1 MPFEFKF
8 PDVGEGI
15 REGKIIS
22 WLVEEKQFVEVD
34 HPILKVETDK
44 AVVEITSP
52 KRGKI
57 LKILKKEGEIV
68 NVGEVLVIIETEE
81 PKKEKITELKEP
93 KEKIVQER
101 ETLPPLATP
110 RIRQMA
116 REMGLDISKIKGTG
130 KGGRITEEDL
140 KRAKEGE
147 KIIIEEKKIE
157 EKLEKKVLKIS
168 TLRKTIA
175 KNMSNVHREVPMV
188 WHMDEADVEKL
199 YEIYQKLKAV
209 FEEKYNLNLTIFPL
223 FIKFLIPV
231 LKKYP
236 IFNSTFSFEKEEI
249 YLNNEINIGFAVATL
264 EGLIVPVIKNTE
276 KKNLVE
282 ITKNL
287 LELKERALSRKITL
301 EEMHNSTFTIT
312 NIGPI
317 GGVFATPLINLPNV
331 AILGIHKIEEKV
343 VPYQG
348 NIVIRK
354 KINFTIG
361 FDHRIIDG
369 AEAAYFLN
377 DYINFIENPE
387 LLFLEV

>member
-15 REGKIIS
+15 REGKIIN

-34 HPILKVETDK
+34 QPILKVETDK
-44 AVVEITSP
+44 AVAEITSP
-52 KRGKI
+52 KKGKI

-81 PKKEKITELKEP
+81 QKKEVITKTKELE
-93 KEKIVQER
+93 EKNVQKSEV
-101 ETLPPLATP
+101 LPPLATP
-110 RIRQMA
+110 KIRQMA
-116 REMGLDISKIKGTG
+116 REMGLDISKIRGTG

-147 KIIIEEKKIE
+147 EIIIEEKI
-157 EKLEKKVLKIS
+157 EKKVLKIS
-168 TLRKTIA
+168 HLRKTIA

-199 YEIYQKLKAV
+199 YEIYQKLKPL
-209 FEEKYNLNLTIFPL
+209 FQKKYNFNFTIFPL
-223 FIKFLIPV
+223 LIKLLIPV

-236 IFNSTFSFEKEEI
+236 IFNSTFNLEKEEI
-249 YLNNEINIGFAVATL
+249 YLNEEINIGFAVATS
-264 EGLIVPVIKNTE
+264 EGLIVPVIKGVE
-276 KKNLVE
+276 KKNLIE

-287 LELKERALSRKITL
+287 LELKEKAQSRKITL
-301 EEMHNSTFTIT
+301 EEIHNSTFTIT

-317 GGVFATPLINLPNV
+317 GGIFATPLINLPNV

-343 VPYQG
+343 VPFQG
-348 NIVIRK
+348 NIFIRK
-354 KINFTIG
+354 KINLTIG

-377 DYINFIENPE
+377 DYINLIENPE
-387 LLFLEV
+387 LLIMEV